1 MSESLNDNRKQ
12 DLCKLLAENLPTLRT
27 KMGIS
32 QNELAD
38 RIGYS
43 RQTIS
48 AIERMENDMQWRMFS
63 VIVPFFATDEEIY
76 RLMLVMSIL
85 DEDVMTTLNIK

>member
-1 MSESLNDNRKQ
+1 MSDYINDKRKQ
-12 DLCKLLAENLPTLRT
+12 ELCKLLASNLPTLRT

-32 QNELAD
+32 QNELAT

-48 AIERMENDMQWRMFS
+48 AIERMEHDMQWRVFS
-63 VIVPFFATDEEIY
+63 AIVPFFATNEEIY

-85 DEDVMTTLNIK
+85 DEDVMTTLNIQ

>member
-1 MSESLNDNRKQ
+1 MSEHINEKRKQ
-12 DLCKLLAENLPTLRT
+12 ELCELLAENLPTLRT

-38 RIGYS
+38 RVGFS

-48 AIERMENDMQWRMFS
+48 SIETMKHEMKWSTFS
-63 VIVPFFATDEEIY
+63 ALVPFFATDQEIY

-85 DEDVMTTLNIK
+85 DEDVMTTLNIQ